1 MRLIVTVR
9 AQLMLSVLVA
19 AAAAG
24 FSQLPSA
31 NAEPLKVMGV
41 RLSNPRTGLNSWRM
55 TPVVFAGAAK
65 AGAGQVASA
74 TRRLDLSKLTMADF
88 GDVEQSR

>member
-1 MRLIVTVR
+1 MRLVVTVR
-9 AQLMLSVLVA
+9 AQLILSALGV

-24 FSQLPSA
+24 FSQSPCA

-41 RLSNPRTGLNSWRM
+41 RFSNPRTGLTSWRM

-65 AGAGQVASA
+65 AGVGQVASA